1 MGGAAVTEPKKELA
15 KLVADHD
22 ATRAQGGPYV
32 EQALRIQRLQI
43 ARYCEANGIE
53 YPAGLLP
60 AEPNS

>member
-1 MGGAAVTEPKKELA
+1 VTDPKKELA

-32 EQALRIQRLQI
+32 EQALRIQRLKI
-43 ARYCEANGIE
+43 ARHCEANGIE
-53 YPAGLLP
+53 YPAGLPP